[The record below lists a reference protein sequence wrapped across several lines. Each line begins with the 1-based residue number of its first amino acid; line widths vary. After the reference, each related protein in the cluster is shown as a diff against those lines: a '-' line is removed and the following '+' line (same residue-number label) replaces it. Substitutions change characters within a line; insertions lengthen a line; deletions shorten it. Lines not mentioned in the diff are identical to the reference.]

1 MCFCLGIAGLRT
13 SPGNHNIMSWPD
25 YPFWSVSVI
34 HDELVRNIRDMAW
47 LVVTSF
53 STCFPTCFHHSIFK
67 WCWSLIS
74 TDLFIFWG
82 SNFPPTVGK
91 NSRDTRSWPLIRGH
105 VGSHRR
111 NQELPQNSGHA
122 GALFREIHGTA
133 GHISLGKPCDS
144 MVFVGYAYF
153 LAVHGEIGV
162 SPADFRWIFGYI
174 AMVFHLWWLWLGFQL
189 VWCKPLSI

>member
-53 STCFPTCFHHSIFK
+53 SHVFPTCFHHSIFK

-82 SNFPPTVGK
+82 STFHQLLAKTVA
-91 NSRDTRSWPLIRGH
+91 TRGH
-105 VGSHRR
+105 DLLSAAMSEAIEEIKNCPKTLAMQVPFFGKFMARPATYR
-111 NQELPQNSGHA
+111 WGNPATQWCLLVTLIFW
-122 GALFREIHGTA
+122 LFMGKSAFHQLIFDGF
-133 GHISLGKPCDS
+133 LG
-144 MVFVGYAYF
+144 
-153 LAVHGEIGV
+153 I
-162 SPADFRWIFGYI
+162 
-174 AMVFHLWWLWLGFQL
+174 
-189 VWCKPLSI
+189 